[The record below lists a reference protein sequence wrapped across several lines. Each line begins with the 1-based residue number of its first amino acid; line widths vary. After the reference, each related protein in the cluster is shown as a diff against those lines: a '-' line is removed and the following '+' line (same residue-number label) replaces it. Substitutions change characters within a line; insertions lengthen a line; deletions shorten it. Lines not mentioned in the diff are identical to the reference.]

1 MSWVKLLTF
10 STHVTQNLL
19 KRVYFSVEAS
29 VSTSNVQRVIAPNI
43 PKILENNKPKLFID
57 GQFVDAASGKTFP
70 VVDPRTEETIIQI
83 AEGDAEDV
91 NRAVSVARKAF
102 DEGPWPKMSGRARGK
117 VMFKFAD
124 LLEKNVEELAQLE
137 TLNCGKPLLTSRSID
152 IPYSTSLIRY
162 FAGYI
167 HYCTLQSTSIV
178 LCSWADKI
186 HGKTIPIDGNYL
198 SYTLREPKG
207 VIGQITPW
215 NFPLVMMCLKLGP
228 ALATGNT
235 MVVKCAEQTPLTS
248 LMAAELALEAGIP
261 PGVINV
267 VPGYGPTAGAALASH
282 LDVDK
287 VSFTGS
293 TEVGQKIMKMA
304 AVNVKDITVELGGKS
319 PLIIFPD
326 ADLEQ
331 AANIAHSALFINSGQ
346 QCTAGSRVFV
356 HSSIYEQFI
365 DIAATIAKNK
375 VVGDPFTDVEQG
387 PQIDRDQFQKV
398 MKYIQSGKDQGA
410 DLICGGSRIGNKGFY
425 IEPTLFGNVQDE
437 MEIARDEIFG
447 PVQSIFKF
455 EDIDEV
461 IRRANDTTYGLAA
474 GVLTNDI
481 NTANR
486 VSRALRAGTVW
497 VNCFNVIDHATPV
510 TCYKMSG
517 IGHVVGQEAVESH
530 TQIKTV
536 TMPLQNPA
544 WI

>member
-1 MSWVKLLTF
+1 M
-10 STHVTQNLL
+10 N
-19 KRVYFSVEAS
+19 
-29 VSTSNVQRVIAPNI
+29 PNI
-43 PKILENNKPKLFID
+43 PNILKNIKPKLFID
-57 GQFVDAASGKTFP
+57 GQFVDAASGKTFL

-117 VMFKFAD
+117 VMYKFAD
-124 LLEKNVEELAQLE
+124 LLEKHVEELAELE
-137 TLNCGKPLLTSRSID
+137 TLNCGKPLLSTKHGEMPYCASI
-152 IPYSTSLIRY
+152 IRY
-162 FAGYI
+162 YA
-167 HYCTLQSTSIV
+167 
-178 LCSWADKI
+178 SWADKI
-186 HGKTIPIDGNYL
+186 YGKTIPIDGNYF
-198 SYTLREPKG
+198 SYTIREPKG
-207 VIGQITPW
+207 VIGQIVPW
-215 NFPLVMMCLKLGP
+215 NVPLIMMCMKIGP

-235 MVVKCAEQTPLTS
+235 MVVKCAEQTPLTA
-248 LMAAELALEAGIP
+248 LRVAELALEAGIP

-293 TEVGQKIMKMA
+293 TEVGQKIMRMA

-331 AANIAHSALFINSGQ
+331 AATIAHSALFVNSGQ
-346 QCTAGSRVFV
+346 LCTAGSRVFV
-356 HSSIYEQFI
+356 HSSVYDQFI
-365 DIAATIAKNK
+365 DIAANIAKKK
-375 VVGDPFTDVEQG
+375 VVGDPFTEVEQG

-455 EDIDEV
+455 ESTEEV

-481 NTANR
+481 DTANR

-497 VNCFNVIDHATPV
+497 VNCYNVFDNATPV
-510 TCYKMSG
+510 GGYKMSG
-517 IGHVVGQEAVESH
+517 IGRENGQESVESH

-536 TMPLQNPA
+536 TTPLKNPA

>member
-1 MSWVKLLTF
+1 MSL
-10 STHVTQNLL
+10 
-19 KRVYFSVEAS
+19 
-29 VSTSNVQRVIAPNI
+29 VQSQAKPVITPNI
-43 PKILENNKPKLFID
+43 PNILKNIKPKLFID

-91 NRAVSVARKAF
+91 NRAVAVARKAF

-124 LLEKNVEELAQLE
+124 LLDKHVEELAELE
-137 TLNCGKPLLTSRSID
+137 TLNGGKPFLPTRHGEM
-152 IPYSTSLIRY
+152 PYSASIIRY
-162 FAGYI
+162 FAG
-167 HYCTLQSTSIV
+167 
-178 LCSWADKI
+178 WADKI
-186 HGKTIPIDGNYL
+186 HGKTIPLDGNYL
-198 SYTLREPKG
+198 SYTIREPKG
-207 VIGQITPW
+207 VIGQIVPW
-215 NFPLVMMCLKLGP
+215 NAPLMMMCMKIGP
-228 ALATGNT
+228 ALAAGNT
-235 MVVKCAEQTPLTS
+235 MVVKCAEQTPLTA
-248 LMAAELALEAGIP
+248 LRAAELALEAGIP

-293 TEVGQKIMKMA
+293 TEVGQKIMRMA

-319 PLIIFPD
+319 ALIVFPD

-331 AANIAHSALFINSGQ
+331 AATIAHSALFVNSGQ
-346 QCTAGSRVFV
+346 ICTAGSRLFV
-356 HSSIYEQFI
+356 HSSIYDQFI
-365 DIAATIAKNK
+365 DIAANIAKNK
-375 VVGDPFTDVEQG
+375 VVGDPFTDVQQG

-425 IEPTLFGNVQDE
+425 IEPTLFGNVQDK
-437 MEIARDEIFG
+437 MEIAKHEIFG

-455 EDIDEV
+455 ESTEEV
-461 IRRANDTTYGLAA
+461 IRRANGTTYGLAA
-474 GVLTNDI
+474 GILTKDLD
-481 NTANR
+481 TANQ
-486 VSRALRAGTVW
+486 VSRALRAGAVW
-497 VNCFNVIDHATPV
+497 VNCYNAFDPAAPIGG
-510 TCYKMSG
+510 YKMSG
-517 IGHVVGQEAVESH
+517 IGVDNGLESVENH

-536 TMPLQNPA
+536 TMPLKNPA

>member
-1 MSWVKLLTF
+1 MSRANGPTYRA
-10 STHVTQNLL
+10 SVTSNRQTRAHFN
-19 KRVYFSVEAS
+19 VQAS
-29 VSTSNVQRVIAPNI
+29 VSVPRAKPVITPNI
-43 PKILENNKPKLFID
+43 PNILKNVKPKLFID

-83 AEGDAEDV
+83 AEADAEDV
-91 NRAVSVARKAF
+91 NRAVAAARKAF

-124 LLEKNVEELAQLE
+124 LLDKHVEELAELE
-137 TLNCGKPLLTSRSID
+137 TLNFGIPLLASRNIV
-152 IPYSTSLIRY
+152 IPASASRMRY

-167 HYCTLQSTSIV
+167 YFCTLKYKRYI
-178 LCSWADKI
+178 LFSWADKM

-198 SYTLREPKG
+198 SYTVREPKG
-207 VIGQITPW
+207 VIGQIIPW
-215 NFPLVMMCLKLGP
+215 NGPLGMMGMKIAP

-235 MVVKCAEQTPLTS
+235 MVVKCAEQTPLTA
-248 LMAAELALEAGIP
+248 LRAAELALEAGIP

-293 TEVGQKIMKMA
+293 TEVGQKIMRMA
-304 AVNVKDITVELGGKS
+304 AVNVKDITLELGGKS

-331 AANIAHSALFINSGQ
+331 AATIAHYALFRNSGQ
-346 QCTAGSRVFV
+346 LCTAGSRVFV

-365 DIAATIAKNK
+365 DIASTIAKNK
-375 VVGDPFTDVEQG
+375 VVGDPFTEVAQG
-387 PQIDRDQFQKV
+387 PQIDRFHFEKV

-474 GVLTNDI
+474 GVLTNNID
-481 NTANR
+481 TANR

-497 VNCFNVIDHATPV
+497 VNCYNAFDYAIPIS
-510 TCYKMSG
+510 CYKMSG
-517 IGHVVGQEAVESH
+517 IGYAAGQEAIESH

-536 TMPLQNPA
+536 TMPLKNPA